1 MKDENN
7 IVTVEEKNL
16 PTMAAPHMRL
26 IEIAV
31 QKGADIAQLEKLMD
45 LQDRYDAKEARKSFF
60 SAFSG
65 FQSDLPEIGKTG
77 KVGYANKDGSF
88 TGYKHSTLA
97 DIGRA
102 VAPILSKYG
111 LSYRFE
117 QLPRTD
123 PKDQSITLVCI
134 LSHKDGHEERTQM
147 TGFADTSGKK
157 NAIQAIASTRT
168 YMQRYTLTDALG
180 LTFVEEDDD
189 GIGGAAPVEQNSDNQ
204 QEQTHKFY
212 DDETFNK
219 NFPAWES
226 AIKSGKRT
234 PEAIVAIINKNNIQ
248 LSDQQ
253 LNKIYGVQA

>member
-1 MKDENN
+1 MSKCEL
-7 IVTVEEKNL
+7 VTSDQQSSL
-16 PTMAAPHMRL
+16 PVMAQPHMRL

-31 QKGADIAQLEKLMD
+31 EKGADIVQLEKLMD
-45 LQDRYDAKEARKSFF
+45 LQDRFEAKQARKAFF
-60 SAFSG
+60 DALSG
-65 FQSDLPEIGKTG
+65 FQSKLPKIEKTG
-77 KVGYANKDGSF
+77 KVGYENKDGSF

-102 VAPILSKYG
+102 TAPILAEFG
-111 LSYRFE
+111 LSYRFQ

-134 LSHKDGHEERTQM
+134 LTHKEGHEERTQM

-189 GIGGAAPVEQNSDNQ
+189 GQGGALTSIEQPSSQ
-204 QEQTHKFY
+204 PKLY

-219 NFPAWES
+219 NFSTWEN
-226 AIKSGKRT
+226 AIKSGKKT
-234 PEAIVAIINKNNIQ
+234 PEAVVGVLNKNGFTLTEAQ
-248 LSDQQ
+248 LS
-253 LNKIYGVQA
+253 KIYGVK